1 VAVLRAGLVLS
12 GSRYNPRVSSPPG
25 S

>member
-1 VAVLRAGLVLS
+1 VAVRRAGLVLS